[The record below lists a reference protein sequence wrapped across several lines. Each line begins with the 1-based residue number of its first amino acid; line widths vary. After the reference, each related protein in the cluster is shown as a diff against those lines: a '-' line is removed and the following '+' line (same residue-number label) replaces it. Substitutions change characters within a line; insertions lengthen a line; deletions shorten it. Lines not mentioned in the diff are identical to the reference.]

1 MNLKDPLPE
10 TFPQEA
16 RTRLGDEDD
25 IQIAVAAD
33 LSPHGAYGETWLV
46 ASADEVVVAPL
57 PAGEPSGEDDPP
69 VGEVF
74 DPPAGGGPT
83 LFARGVRSFPTKD
96 LEKVR
101 TEALVGCH
109 RLVADVDGRREVL
122 LYYSGDLQDR
132 FAEVA
137 WALGKLA
144 EVGTF
149 TSTTKEEPLRCTRCG
164 RWLPEKGGICPA
176 CVSKRK
182 VLRRMTEYL
191 SPHLW
196 AAVSLALCG
205 VIGMGLGVAYPQLL
219 RGIIDG
225 ALRANGS
232 SSRLLRLLFFLVV
245 GIAVIQVGN
254 LLVELWRARVG
265 PYLSYRVVGDIRAA
279 LFRRLSVLS
288 LNFYD
293 RHQVGAV
300 MSRVNNDTANLQHF
314 LCDGLPMII
323 NQSLLLVGISV
334 ALVWMNWKLTLLI
347 LLPTPAIILGAV
359 FFWKHLHRL
368 FYLWYLRRS
377 SLSAFLNESLTGIR
391 VIKAF
396 AQEPRTVDTFDRRNE
411 AVVDIGVRADSTW
424 FRLFAVMNA
433 ITSSGSLLVWL
444 FGGYLVIY
452 HKAGMTVGT
461 LLAFI
466 AYLNMFYGPMRWFS
480 NIYNWMNRAFAGAE
494 RIFEVIDSQPDVYS
508 RPGAVRLPEIRG
520 EVVFENVEFGYDK
533 SKPVLHDI
541 SFKVNPGEMIGL
553 VGKSGAG
560 KSTLIKLLCR
570 FYDPDR
576 GRVLVDGV
584 DLRDLELND
593 LRKQIGLVPQE
604 PLLFSGTIEEN
615 IAFAKPGAPLEEIME
630 AARAANAHEFILAKP
645 NGYDTLIGEAGSGLS
660 TGEKQRISI
669 ARAVLRSPRL
679 LILDEA
685 TSSVDTETEKQIQE
699 AIDRLVAERTT
710 FAIAHRLS
718 TLRNADRLIV
728 LEDGHIKETG
738 THDELMAIAD
748 GVFRKLVTLQSDV
761 SRVIEVGG

>member
-1 MNLKDPLPE
+1 MNLKDALPE
-10 TFPQEA
+10 SLQEEVRA
-16 RTRLGDEDD
+16 RFGDQDD
-25 IQIAVAAD
+25 IQIALAAD
-33 LSPHGAYGETWLV
+33 LSPGGSFGETWLV
-46 ASADEVVVAPL
+46 ASAEQVMVAPIGDG
-57 PAGEPSGEDDPP
+57 APSQEGVSRDDDLFPP
-69 VGEVF
+69 EVR
-74 DPPAGGGPT
+74 T
-83 LFARGVRSFPTKD
+83 FPTKCFS
-96 LEKVR
+96 KVR
-101 TEALVGCH
+101 TEALVGCS
-109 RLVADVDGRREVL
+109 RLVADVDGRQEVL
-122 LYYSGDLQDR
+122 LYYSGDLNDR
-132 FAEVA
+132 FAEAA

-144 EVGTF
+144 EEGTF
-149 TSTTKEEPLRCTRCG
+149 TSTAKEEPVRCPQCG
-164 RWLPEKGGICPA
+164 RWLPEKGGTCPA

-191 SPHLW
+191 VPHLW

-225 ALRANGS
+225 ALKADGS
-232 SSRLLRLLFFLVV
+232 SSDLFRLLFYLVL
-245 GIAVIQVGN
+245 GMAVIQVGH
-254 LLVELWRARVG
+254 LLVELWRAKVG

-288 LNFYD
+288 MSFYD
-293 RHQVGAV
+293 RRQVGAI
-300 MSRVNNDTANLQHF
+300 MSRVNNDTMNLQHF
-314 LCDGLPMII
+314 LCDGLPMIV
-323 NQSLLLVGISV
+323 NQALLLVGIAV
-334 ALVWMNWKLTLLI
+334 ALFWMNWKLTLLI
-347 LLPTPAIILGAV
+347 LIPAPALIFGAI
-359 FFWKHLHRL
+359 FFWKYLRRL

-411 AVVDIGVRADSTW
+411 ALVDIGVRADSMW

-433 ITSSGSLLVWL
+433 INSSGALLVWL
-444 FGGYLVIY
+444 FGGYMVIY
-452 HKAGMTVGT
+452 RLGDMTLGKLV
-461 LLAFI
+461 AFI
-466 AYLNMFYGPMRWFS
+466 AYLNMFYGPMRWFG

-494 RIFEVIDSQPDVYS
+494 RVFEVIDSQPDVYS
-508 RPGAVRLPEIRG
+508 RPEATRIPEIRG
-520 EVVFENVEFGYDK
+520 EVVFEDVGFGYDK
-533 SKPVLHDI
+533 SKPVLHEMT
-541 SFKVNPGEMIGL
+541 FAVKPGEMIGL

-576 GRVLVDGV
+576 GRILVDGV
-584 DLRDLELND
+584 DLRDLELTD
-593 LRKQIGLVPQE
+593 LRQQIGLVPQE
-604 PLLFSGTIEEN
+604 PLLFSGTIQETL
-615 IAFAKPGAPLEEIME
+615 AFAKPGASLEEVLE
-630 AARAANAHEFILAKP
+630 AARAANAHEFILAKA

-685 TSSVDTETEKQIQE
+685 TSSVDTETEQQIQE

-728 LEDGHIKETG
+728 LENGHIKEMG
-738 THDELMAIAD
+738 THDELMATED
-748 GVFRKLVTLQSDV
+748 GVFKKLVTLQSDV
-761 SRVIEVGG
+761 SKVIEVGG